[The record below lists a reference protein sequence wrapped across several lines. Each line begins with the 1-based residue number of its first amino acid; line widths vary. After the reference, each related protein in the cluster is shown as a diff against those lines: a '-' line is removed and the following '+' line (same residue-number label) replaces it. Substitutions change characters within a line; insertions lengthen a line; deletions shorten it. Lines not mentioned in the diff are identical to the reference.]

1 MITLRKNTER
11 RHVKCGKRDSWLSFY
26 YQKPPHSPTDAFGVL
41 TAFNEIRLPPS
52 GVSVPHP
59 SEEAEIV
66 TYAYK
71 GALAQEDSTGN
82 SGVLHAGEFQRMTIG
97 SGIRHKETNPS
108 LTDWAHVF
116 RIYLH
121 PSEVGLDCVHEEKRF
136 PAAQRHN
143 VLCVVAS
150 PDGRQGSLRI
160 LQDALICSSIIDPG
174 HHLIHE
180 LLPGRSAWV
189 HVIDGEAT
197 LHHIVLTQGDGA
209 GVTMEPSVS
218 VTAQENTE
226 MLLVDLGPTPRRLG
240 ETGW

>member
-11 RHVKCGKRDSWLSFY
+11 RHVKFGKRDSWLSFY

-82 SGVLHAGEFQRMTIG
+82 SGVLHAGEFQRMAIG
-97 SGIRHKETNPS
+97 SGIRHKETNLS

-150 PDGRQGSLRI
+150 PDGRNGSLRI

-197 LHHIVLTQGDGA
+197 LHDIVLTQGDGA

-226 MLLVDLGPTPRRLG
+226 MLLVDLGPTARPLG
-240 ETGW
+240 ETG